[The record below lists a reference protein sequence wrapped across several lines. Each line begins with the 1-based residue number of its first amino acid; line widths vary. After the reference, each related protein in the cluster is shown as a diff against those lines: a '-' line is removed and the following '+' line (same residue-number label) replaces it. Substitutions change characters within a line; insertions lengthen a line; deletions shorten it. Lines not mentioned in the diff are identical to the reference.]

1 MNQTVRLISWNV
13 AGRVRKLAA
22 QASVLSEHTPDILAL
37 QEVTRRTR
45 DEWRHRVQTHLGLPH
60 ITDSFERSCDHSIL
74 TGPRRLGLLIASR
87 YPIREE
93 TATTF
98 EIPWPERILSAM
110 ILLPH
115 GALEM
120 HTTHIPPGASNGR
133 IKVATLEGLAQ
144 GLARRHQG
152 HRLLC
157 GDFNLPQLEPVGD
170 PVVYWDMRRQPDGS
184 FRRVRDSR
192 WGNAERAVHEG
203 LAEYDLHDAW
213 MSVHGRVLP
222 DAFSWIPNHG
232 HRRTPRRFDHLY
244 ASSSLRVSN
253 VKYVH
258 EPRESGLSD
267 HSLLLAEM
275 SPALLSIDS
284 RDP

>member
-1 MNQTVRLISWNV
+1 MSQTVRLISWNV
-13 AGRVRKLAA
+13 AHRVQKLAA
-22 QASVLSEHTPDILAL
+22 QASVLSEHTPDIVAL

-45 DEWRHRVQTHLGLPH
+45 DDWRHRVQTDLGLTH
-60 ITDSFERSCDHSIL
+60 VTDSFERSCDHSIL

-87 YPIREE
+87 YPIRKD
-93 TATTF
+93 TVATF
-98 EIPWPERILSAM
+98 EITWPERILSAT
-110 ILLPH
+110 IQLPH

-120 HTTHIPPGASNGR
+120 HTTHIPPGASNGW
-133 IKVATLEGLAQ
+133 IKIATLEGLFR

-157 GDFNLPQLEPVGD
+157 GDFNLPQLEPDGG
-170 PVVYWDMRRQPDGS
+170 PVVYWDMRQRPDGS
-184 FRRVRDSR
+184 FRRSRDSR

-203 LAEYDLHDAW
+203 LAEYDLHDALK
-213 MSVHGRVLP
+213 SVHGRVPP
-222 DAFSWIPNHG
+222 DAFSWVPNHG
-232 HRRTPRRFDHLY
+232 KRRTPRRFDHLY

-253 VKYVH
+253 VKYIH

-267 HSLLLAEM
+267 HSLLLADM
-275 SPALLSIDS
+275 SPTIVSIDS